1 MDQPHPSPMWKF
13 RGHTHNINV
22 LSKSHAG
29 ALVAGKYFL
38 ERMFSL
44 IKLAARLL
52 ASSVETPRCRIFNNV
67 IIAGQD
73 IVHFGNKSYLLL
85 AEKRSARGSPEESGG
100 TGLSP
105 VRPAIP
111 RPFEGTSASDL
122 DRTYVLT
129 TIQFIQLGG

>member
-1 MDQPHPSPMWKF
+1 
-13 RGHTHNINV
+13 
-22 LSKSHAG
+22 
-29 ALVAGKYFL
+29 
-38 ERMFSL
+38 MFSL

-85 AEKRSARGSPEESGG
+85 AEKMSARGSPEESGG
-100 TGLSP
+100 TGFSP
-105 VRPAIP
+105 AMPAIP

-122 DRTYVLT
+122 DRTYEIRESCEIKLLAKYYK
-129 TIQFIQLGG
+129 IRRSRGWESSYFCEISRKS